1 MPKLIACFISFILL
15 ASPAHAVLLPS
26 DFAAGGGSGDIYRF
40 IDFSGIDSSGA
51 WPTTDLCLSVN
62 GGGYRDC
69 AATDVPDP
77 RTVIPYRGQAFV
89 RYLTCA
95 AAGEH
100 NLWNDGPR
108 TLDLAVYEVQGS
120 DAESNFVRKQ
130 IGGNLQ
136 FDVNDGAGVALPLD
150 INLPTTLADAQLQV
164 KFAAVSTAPTITA
177 DSGFTCTIAITE

>member
-40 IDFSGIDSSGA
+40 MDFSGIDSGA
-51 WPTTDLCLSVN
+51 VWPTTDVCLSVN
-62 GGGYRDC
+62 GGAYRDC

-100 NLWNDGPR
+100 DLWNESNV

-120 DAESNFVRKQ
+120 LSETNFVRRQ

-136 FDVNDGAGVALPLD
+136 FDVNDGAGVALTLD

-164 KFAAVSTAPTITA
+164 KFADVSTAPTIVS